1 MLEYLQ
7 WSTVQERRRKE
18 KITMLDRIVHY
29 LTEIPS
35 EANKKNVDMT

>member
-18 KITMLDRIVHY
+18 KITMLDSIVHY